1 MPSPSQVQRQAQGQE
16 RLREKKVEHPF
27 AGSQVGPSVAD
38 LRKTLTAIKQAT
50 NNKKV

>member
-1 MPSPSQVQRQAQGQE
+1 MPSPSQVQRQAQGHE